1 VTVKEAV
8 LKQTQQEDEN
18 HCRKQMLTLAA
29 LGLLQQEPMN
39 GYRLKQ
45 QLEIFMS
52 CCISVNY
59 GAIYPLLKRLE
70 EQGEVVLIDADA
82 ENISQSCKTYGITKL
97 GQERWREEMLDH
109 ASSGLRIPANA
120 LVVRSE
126 GTQVAV
132 VGQGQKVHYQN
143 VTIGRDYGTEIEI
156 ASGLV
161 GNEQLIVNPTDDI
174 REGTSVRAV
183 ATR

>member
-1 VTVKEAV
+1 M
-8 LKQTQQEDEN
+8 LK
-18 HCRKQMLTLAA
+18 LAA

-70 EQGEVVLIDADA
+70 EQSEVVLIDADA

-109 ASSGLRIPANA
+109 PQESWVNARSRFMIKFFFFSELQPQERIQLIAHRLMTCQLRLSSKLVGANSTDPHQVRVWQRSIDVIQSEIQWLNQQLTQEQSNLPTASSITAP
-120 LVVRSE
+120 
-126 GTQVAV
+126 
-132 VGQGQKVHYQN
+132 
-143 VTIGRDYGTEIEI
+143 
-156 ASGLV
+156 
-161 GNEQLIVNPTDDI
+161 
-174 REGTSVRAV
+174 
-183 ATR
+183 